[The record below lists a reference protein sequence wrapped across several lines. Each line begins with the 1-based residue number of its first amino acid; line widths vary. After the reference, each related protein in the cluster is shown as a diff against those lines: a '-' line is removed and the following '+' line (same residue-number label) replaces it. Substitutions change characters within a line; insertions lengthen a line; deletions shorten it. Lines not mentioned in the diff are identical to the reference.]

1 MPDEVR
7 DHEREELGRQARALH
22 LQEYWV
28 AQFDF
33 QSTEPRRAAVPHLW
47 RWADVA
53 PLLDK
58 SSSVIGLGAN
68 KAEAE
73 RRALVLSNPGLGGKP
88 DITTTLYADLQ
99 VVKPGETAPAHRHTT
114 TASRLILQGAAGFT
128 TVEGEKCG
136 MARGDLIINPAWQW
150 HDFGN
155 EGTEDAIW
163 LDVLDVPLVNAL
175 GAVFYDYDFSKEEDV
190 DKNIQSVRKP
200 ADYSHRL
207 YSTGGLRP
215 KFVGAPMS
223 PYSRQLVYRWA
234 DVRARLHRLRDYA
247 GSPCD
252 GIILGYANP
261 ETGSSLGPTMDFSIQ
276 LLRTGEQTQAHR
288 HSSSTVYCVAEGRGY
303 SEVDGQRIEWCE
315 NDVFVVPSWL
325 WHRHASAGGEAVL
338 YSVSDEPAV
347 SQLGLYREEMRTE
360 TGEVMRAAL

>member
-1 MPDEVR
+1 MPDDVR
-7 DHEREELGRQARALH
+7 DYEREELGQQARALH

-33 QSTEPRRAAVPHLW
+33 QSTEPRRSAAAHLW

-58 SSSVIGLGAN
+58 SSRVIGLGAN

-73 RRALVLSNPGLGGKP
+73 RRALVLSNPGLGGRP

-99 VVKPGETAPAHRHTT
+99 VVKPGERAPAHRHTT
-114 TASRLILQGAAGFT
+114 TASRFVLQGAAGVT
-128 TVEGEKCG
+128 TVAGEKCG

-175 GAVFYDYDFSKEEDV
+175 NGVFYDYSFWQEKDADRYV
-190 DKNIQSVRKP
+190 QSVRKP
-200 ADYSHRL
+200 PDYSYRL

-215 KFVGAPMS
+215 KFVGVQLS

-234 DVRARLHRLRDYA
+234 DVRARLHRLRDHA

-252 GIILGYANP
+252 GIIMGYANP

-276 LLRTGEQTQAHR
+276 LLRSGEQTQAHR
-288 HSSSTVYCVAEGRGY
+288 HTSSTIYCVAEGNGY
-303 SEVDGQRIEWCE
+303 SEVDGRRIDWRE
-315 NDVFVVPSWL
+315 NDVFVIPSWL

-338 YSVSDEPAV
+338 YSVSDEPV
-347 SQLGLYREEMRTE
+347 MSRLGLFREEVRSGA
-360 TGEVMRAAL
+360 GEVTRVAE